1 MTTLEI
7 RQKEID
13 RMTKKVTTLEIIK
26 IETCEILET
35 FEDHGLAH
43 EEFALLSQ
51 NHPGVYCLCREGGM
65 PVETYSDYVGHLSN

>member
-7 RQKEID
+7 RQKELD
-13 RMTKKVTTLEIIK
+13 RMCESQEALEIVK

-51 NHPGVYCLCREGGM
+51 NHPGVYCLCQKGGM
-65 PVETYSDYVGHLSN
+65 PVETYSDYVGPLS